1 MNQRQLTVV
10 QLLPALESGGVEQ
23 TVVQLASAVAAAGHR
38 SVVISTGGQGV
49 ETLLKQGCEH
59 ILLPIKSK
67 SPFTLLQVLPLRH
80 LLLQLKADIVH
91 AHSRVPAWL
100 TWLAWRK
107 LPMTQQVHFVTSVHG
122 LNSVSMYSAIMT
134 KGEVVIA
141 VSQTVKDYLRL
152 HYPHCP
158 TQRIKVIYGGIN
170 HHHFYHG
177 FKPST
182 EWLQQWH
189 SQQPQLSGKKILT
202 LAGRI
207 TRLKGHHHFLQLVK
221 HLVEQKQPIHG
232 LIVGGAEAKKQRY
245 LHELQQQ
252 VIRDG
257 LSAHISFV
265 GQRQD
270 MREILSQSD
279 IIYSLT
285 TKPETFGLAVLES
298 LALGRPVL
306 GWNRGGV
313 GEIFSACFAEGAVE
327 ADNMAQLISKTEQ
340 FLQQAPLVAPMTQFS
355 VQQMTEQ
362 HLALYQRLVCEK

>member
-1 MNQRQLTVV
+1 MSQRKLTIV

-38 SVVISTGGQGV
+38 SVVISTGGQWV

-59 ILLPIKSK
+59 IVLPIKSK
-67 SPFTLLQVLPLRH
+67 SPLTLLQVLPLRQ
-80 LLLQLKADIVH
+80 LLVQLNADIVH

-107 LPMTQQVHFVTSVHG
+107 LPTSVHFVTSVHG

-158 TQRIKVIYGGIN
+158 PQRIKVIYGGIN
-170 HHHFYHG
+170 HQHFYHG
-177 FKPST
+177 FKPSP

-221 HLVEQKQPIHG
+221 HLVEQGQPIHG
-232 LIVGGAEAKKQRY
+232 LIVGGAEAKKQGY
-245 LHELQQQ
+245 LQELQKK
-252 VIRDG
+252 VIDDG

-313 GEIFSACFAEGAVE
+313 GEIFSACFAQGAVE
-327 ADNMAQLISKTEQ
+327 ADNMAQLMSKTEQ
-340 FLQQAPLVAPMTQFS
+340 FLQQAPVVAPITQFS
-355 VQQMTEQ
+355 VQEMTEQ
-362 HLALYQRLVCEK
+362 HLNLYQQLVGEK